1 VPVRPSD
8 KACLDRRYRPK
19 WEANDKCWE
28 MEGPVVMLHREKE
41 LWNSNLN
48 LINII
53 IGQIT
58 TEDILLDEKRS

>member
-1 VPVRPSD
+1 
-8 KACLDRRYRPK
+8 
-19 WEANDKCWE
+19 
-28 MEGPVVMLHREKE
+28 MLHREKE